1 MALSNKPRHSPETG
15 SPAANRRVSVL
26 AWAAGVGLI
35 LVLSGLLLHGK
46 TGMEKTLTA
55 LTFPLEAAWLLLTGW
70 MCSSLSSAV
79 RNRTSRQQLLI
90 PVLLWSLFTGCGTP
104 LLGDACHLYL
114 ESLERPFDLERD
126 SPLDLLVVL
135 GGSTSQGPH
144 RAEVGESGDRV
155 LLAAQMYFQGKA
167 RRLLTT
173 GSDLLPGFGPGNS
186 PAQQTTEI
194 WTALGIP
201 ATDIETL
208 AGINTYA
215 EMQALKVRMAE
226 ASTPAAEN
234 SIASARIG
242 LLTSAWHLPRAMR
255 LARAAGM
262 QTLIPVAADHKQR
275 TAPRPLWDYIPS
287 AGSFLRLERC
297 QRELMARL
305 VSR

>member
-1 MALSNKPRHSPETG
+1 MVSSNKPPKTSETG
-15 SPAANRRVSVL
+15 SSAANRFVSVL
-26 AWAAGVGLI
+26 AWALGVAMM
-35 LVLSGLLLHGK
+35 LVLIGLFLHGK

-55 LTFPLEAAWLLLTGW
+55 LTFPLEASWLLLSGW
-70 MCSSLSSAV
+70 TLSSFSSV
-79 RNRTSRQQLLI
+79 IRKRLNRSQLLV
-90 PVLLWSLFTGCGTP
+90 PVLLWSLFTGCGSP

-114 ESLERPFDLERD
+114 ETLERPFDPARD
-126 SPLDLLVVL
+126 PPLDLLVVL

-144 RAEVGESGDRV
+144 RAEVSDSGDRV

-167 RRLLTT
+167 RRLITT
-173 GSDLLPGFGPGNS
+173 GSDLLPGFGKGSS

-201 ATDIETL
+201 AADIETL
-208 AGINTYA
+208 SGINTYA
-215 EMQALKVRMAE
+215 EMQALKDRTAVAKT
-226 ASTPAAEN
+226 SVVEN
-234 SIASARIG
+234 SNSPARIG

-275 TAPRPLWDYIPS
+275 TSPRPLWDYIPS
-287 AGSFLRLERC
+287 ANNFLRFERC